1 MIIKR
6 LGITNGKKN
15 EISFLSQKL
24 YKELRTNYNKIWGLF
39 FKIKFEI
46 VKSKYNEELYIITAY
61 EHCNFFIV
69 FLLII
74 YEAILACI
82 ESFIGNLYELK
93 KTLKTK
99 KTEYEYTIKKIRK
112 EFEVKE

>member
-24 YKELRTNYNKIWGLF
+24 YKELRTNYNKICGLF

-46 VKSKYNEELYIITAY
+46 VKSKFNEELYIITAY

-74 YEAILACI
+74 AEAILVCI
-82 ESFIGNLYELK
+82 ESFINNLCEFKKILK
-93 KTLKTK
+93 MK
-99 KTEYEYTIKKIRK
+99 KPEYQYSINEIRK
-112 EFEVKE
+112 EFGVKE

>member
-6 LGITNGKKN
+6 LSITNGKKH
-15 EISFLSQKL
+15 EVSFLSQKL

-74 YEAILACI
+74 DEVILTCI
-82 ESFIGNLYELK
+82 ESFSDNLCEFKKKLK
-93 KTLKTK
+93 MK
-99 KTEYEYTIKKIRK
+99 KPECQYSINEIIK
-112 EFEVKE
+112 EFGVKE